1 MSKFLY
7 VPRPVSRPEQVKLKE
22 ELRELTRQNK
32 TLREN
37 VIMLEKEIH
46 IMRTTE
52 TFKKIQGL
60 EKKVDDTLREFKE
73 ANDEH
78 LRYSKEFEYW
88 VEDTRSK
95 NEELILKNEELILK
109 NEELIEENSRLRV
122 ENEELKNTRLH

>member
-46 IMRTTE
+46 IMRTTDS
-52 TFKKIQGL
+52 FKRINEL

-88 VEDTRSK
+88 MEDTR
-95 NEELILKNEELILK
+95 LKNEELILQ
-109 NEELIEENSRLRV
+109 NEELIRENSRLRV